1 MEQDFSVAL
10 TIVGLLIIFTIVGLL
25 IWGKISPIVGMT
37 LIPVLGALV
46 LGFGFEDL
54 REFFA
59 SGADQVMS
67 VVIMFIFAI
76 IFFGIMQDS
85 GLFNPLVRG
94 MILLTRGNVVIV
106 AVGTAVI
113 GTFAHLDGAGATT
126 FLLTIPALLP
136 LYKELNMSKYLLLL
150 IVSLSAA
157 IMNMVPWGG
166 PMART
171 ASVLDA
177 DLNQLWYPLIPLQIV
192 GFILALG
199 LAAFLGMREK
209 KRIAKRVENG
219 EIDQSDGVDVRAV
232 ADDFSRRKAEEAA
245 AAEEK
250 PAKHPAM
257 IWVNLALTIAVVA
270 LMLFDIAPPEFAFM
284 LGVAIALP
292 INYPRVSDQMGRV
305 RAHAPAA
312 LMMAAVILAA
322 GVFLGVMN
330 ESGMLDSIALAMVS
344 VLPAAVGPFIHV
356 IVGVLGVPMDLL
368 TSTDAYYFAI
378 LPIVEST
385 AAEFGVPASSTAYA
399 LMIGNVIGTFVS
411 PFAPAVW
418 LAIGLAGANMGQH
431 IKYSFFWIWGF
442 SIVMLVIAY
451 FIGIFTI

>member
-1 MEQDFSVAL
+1 MEQDFSVVL
-10 TIVGLLIIFTIVGLL
+10 TIVGLAIILTIVGLL
-25 IWGKISPIVGMT
+25 IWGKVSPIVGMT
-37 LIPVLGALV
+37 LIPVLGALLV
-46 LGFGFEDL
+46 GFGFDEL

-59 SGADQVMS
+59 SGADQVMN

-94 MILLTRGNVVIV
+94 MILLTKGNVIIV

-192 GFILALG
+192 GFILVLGFAAL
-199 LAAFLGMREK
+199 LGIREK
-209 KRIAKRVENG
+209 KRIDKRIENG
-219 EIDQSDGVDVRAV
+219 EIERNDSVNVQSI
-232 ADDFSRRKAEEAA
+232 ADDFSKKQAEVAA

-250 PAKHPAM
+250 PVKHPAM
-257 IWVNLALTIAVVA
+257 IWINFALTLAVVGV
-270 LMLFDIAPPEFAFM
+270 MLFDIVPPEFAFM

-292 INYPRVSDQMGRV
+292 INYPKVSDQMGRV

-322 GVFLGVMN
+322 GVFLGVLN

-344 VLPAAVGPFIHV
+344 ILPAAVGPFIHV

-378 LPIVEST
+378 LPIVEAT
-385 AAEFGVPASSTAYA
+385 AAEFGVSSASTAYA
-399 LMIGNVIGTFVS
+399 MIIGNVIGTFVS

-431 IKYSFFWIWGF
+431 IKYSFFWLWGF
-442 SIVMLVIAY
+442 SIVLLVIAY
-451 FIGIFTI
+451 FMGIFTI

>member
-1 MEQDFSVAL
+1 MEQDFSIAL
-10 TIVGLLIIFTIVGLL
+10 TVVGLVIIFTIVGLL
-25 IWGKISPIVGMT
+25 IWGKVSPIVGMT

-46 LGFGFEDL
+46 LGFGFEEL

-59 SGADQVMS
+59 SGADQVMD

-94 MILLTRGNVVIV
+94 MILLTKGNVVIV
-106 AVGTAVI
+106 AMGTAVV

-150 IVSLSAA
+150 IVSFSAA

-177 DLNQLWYPLIPLQIV
+177 NLIQLWYPLIPLQIV
-192 GFILALG
+192 GFILAIGFAALLG
-199 LAAFLGMREK
+199 IREK
-209 KRIAKRVENG
+209 KRIAKRVGNG
-219 EIDQSDGVDVRAV
+219 EIEGNDRVDIRSI
-232 ADDFSRRKAEEAA
+232 ADDFSRRKAEEAE

-250 PAKHPAM
+250 PFRHPAM
-257 IWVNLALTIAVVA
+257 IWVNFALTIAVVS
-270 LMLFDIAPPEFAFM
+270 LMLFDIVPPEFAFM

-292 INYPRVSDQMGRV
+292 INYPNVSDQMGRV

-344 VLPAAVGPFIHV
+344 ILPAAVGPFLHV

-378 LPIVEST
+378 MPIVEST
-385 AAEFGVPASSTAYA
+385 AAEFGVSSASTAYA
-399 LMIGNVIGTFVS
+399 LLIGNVIGTFVS

-418 LAIGLAGANMGQH
+418 LAIGLSGANMGQH

-451 FIGIFTI
+451 FMGIFSI